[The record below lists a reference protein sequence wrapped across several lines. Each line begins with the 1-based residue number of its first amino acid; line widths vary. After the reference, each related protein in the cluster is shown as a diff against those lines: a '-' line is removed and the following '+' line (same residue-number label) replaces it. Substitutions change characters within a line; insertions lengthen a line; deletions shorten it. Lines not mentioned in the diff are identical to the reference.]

1 MSHLGILIVFSALV
15 GVFFGAL
22 SRETFR
28 EGVKVALVL
37 SLSMI
42 VISLLVA
49 YLMYPFP
56 LG

>member
-1 MSHLGILIVFSALV
+1 MSHLGILIVFSVLV

-37 SLSMI
+37 SMSMI

>member
-1 MSHLGILIVFSALV
+1 MSHLGILIVFSVLV

-37 SLSMI
+37 SLSMV